1 MAELADAAD
10 LKSAGL
16 KRPVGV
22 RVPLS
27 APTKYLMRQ
36 GLIDTS
42 QVGWFLG
49 RNVTVTNIVTYFFVV
64 RFLASL

>member
-27 APTKYLMRQ
+27 APTNNLPAGIRSFDRQ
-36 GLIDTS
+36 A
-42 QVGWFLG
+42 VC
-49 RNVTVTNIVTYFFVV
+49 
-64 RFLASL
+64 LASLLLLGEPGFSILVGRMR